1 MSTGRVIGDRYRL
14 GRPLGGGGMGEVW
27 EGWDVRLDRR
37 VAVKLLR
44 PAAFVHSGDAST
56 LAVRFEREAR
66 MTARLN
72 HRGVPVVHD
81 TGADENDLYLVMEL
95 VEGMDL
101 ADFQAVN
108 RPVPGEW
115 IAAIGAQMAAVLSA
129 AHTAQLVHR
138 DLKPGNVMITPAG
151 EVKVLDFGIAVLRD
165 TGVTRLTLTSE
176 ALGTPAYMA
185 PEQSMG
191 QSSPSSD
198 LYSLGCVLYELAAG
212 RRVFDAPT
220 PLALMQ
226 RHYAE
231 RPVPLRDIRPDLPVE
246 LTGLVDWML
255 AKQPAHRPAD
265 AREVYDRLIVLVG
278 RTPVRP
284 DALMDPTRPFRDPL
298 ATPARP
304 TAAPG
309 NPAPVHSAP
318 AAAAPKP
325 EPKPEP
331 KRTKAVSQ
339 PPAAEVSRP
348 QSTPAGPIVESLLI
362 CGGLLVLGLHLA
374 SAAAG
379 FPRGDLG
386 LNFTFA
392 LALLYVGAVL
402 RQRRLG
408 LRKLWSVRTGIRWDK
423 PPQPTTGIHR
433 AIEVSLFIVAAA
445 AVLAALAS
453 ISPYNDAT
461 ARSLVFAVAAFAPA
475 AIMRQRRLG
484 KPYPWSR

>member
-44 PAAFVHSGDAST
+44 PAAFVTGGDANA
-56 LAVRFEREAR
+56 LAIRFEREAR

-81 TGADENDLYLVMEL
+81 TGADQNDLYLVMEL

-101 ADFQAVN
+101 ADFQAAN

-151 EVKVLDFGIAVLRD
+151 DVKVLDFGIAVLRD
-165 TGVTRLTLTSE
+165 PGVSRLTLTSE

-185 PEQSMG
+185 PEQAMG
-191 QSSPSSD
+191 QTSPSSD

-231 RPVPLRDIRPDLPVE
+231 RPVPLRDIRPDLPAE
-246 LTGLVDWML
+246 LTALVDRML
-255 AKQPAHRPAD
+255 AKQPAHRPAN
-265 AREVYDRLIVLVG
+265 AREVYDRLISLVG

-298 ATPARP
+298 ANAKPARP
-304 TAAPG
+304 AADP
-309 NPAPVHSAP
+309 AP
-318 AAAAPKP
+318 AAAPPRP

-331 KRTKAVSQ
+331 KQTRAVSQ
-339 PPAAEVSRP
+339 PAAAEVSRP
-348 QSTPAGPIVESLLI
+348 QSTAVTPIVEGLLI
-362 CGGLLVLGLHLA
+362 CGGMLVLGLHLA
-374 SAAAG
+374 SALAG
-379 FPRGDLG
+379 FPRDDIGMS
-386 LNFTFA
+386 FVFA
-392 LALLYVGAVL
+392 LALMYVGAVL

-408 LRKLWSVRTGIRWDK
+408 LRKLWSIRAGIRWDK
-423 PPQPTTGIHR
+423 PPQPATGIHR
-433 AIEVSLFIVAAA
+433 AIEVFLFIVAAA
-445 AVLAALAS
+445 AVLAALVS
-453 ISPYNDAT
+453 ISPYNDST
-461 ARSLVFAVAAFAPA
+461 ARAVVFALAAFAPA
-475 AIMRQRRLG
+475 AVMRQRRLG
-484 KPYPWSR
+484 KTYPWLR

>member
-44 PAAFVHSGDAST
+44 PAAFVPGSDASA

-81 TGADENDLYLVMEL
+81 TGADQNDLYLVMEL

-101 ADFQAVN
+101 ADFQAAN

-129 AHTAQLVHR
+129 AHTARLVHR

-165 TGVTRLTLTSE
+165 SGVTRLTLTSE

-185 PEQSMG
+185 PEQAMG
-191 QSSPSSD
+191 QTSPSSD

-231 RPVPLRDIRPDLPVE
+231 RPVALRDIRPDLPAE
-246 LTGLVDWML
+246 LTALVDRML

-265 AREVYDRLIVLVG
+265 ASEVYDRLIGLVG

-284 DALMDPTRPFRDPL
+284 DVLMDPTRPFRDPL
-298 ATPARP
+298 ATPA
-304 TAAPG
+304 
-309 NPAPVHSAP
+309 HP
-318 AAAAPKP
+318 AAAAPVNAPPVKEAQP
-325 EPKPEP
+325 VPPKA
-331 KRTKAVSQ
+331 TKAVSQ
-339 PPAAEVSRP
+339 PPVAEVSRD
-348 QSTPAGPIVESLLI
+348 QSTQAAPIVEGVLI
-362 CGGLLVLGLHLA
+362 CGGLVVLGLYLA
-374 SAAAG
+374 SALAG
-379 FPRGDLG
+379 IQRDDLG
-386 LNFTFA
+386 LTFTFA
-392 LALLYVGAVL
+392 LALMYLGAVL

-408 LRKLWSVRTGIRWDK
+408 LPKLWSVQAGIRWDK
-423 PPQPTTGIHR
+423 PPRPATGVQR
-433 AIEVSLFIVAAA
+433 AIEVFLFIVAGA
-445 AVLAALAS
+445 AVLTALVS
-453 ISPYNDAT
+453 ISRYDDST
-461 ARSLVFAVAAFAPA
+461 ARSLVFAVAAFTPA

-484 KPYPWSR
+484 KTYPWSR

>member
-14 GRPLGGGGMGEVW
+14 SRPLGGGGMGDVW
-27 EGWDVRLDRR
+27 EAWDVRLDRR

-44 PAAFVHSGDAST
+44 PAAFVPGGDANA

-81 TGADENDLYLVMEL
+81 TGADQNDMYLVMEL

-101 ADFQAVN
+101 AEFQAAN
-108 RPVPGEW
+108 RPMPGEW
-115 IAAIGAQMAAVLSA
+115 IAAIGAQIAAVLSA

-165 TGVTRLTLTSE
+165 PGVPRLTLTSE
-176 ALGTPAYMA
+176 ALGTPAYMS
-185 PEQSMG
+185 PEQAMG
-191 QSSPSSD
+191 QTSPSSD

-246 LTGLVDWML
+246 LTALVDRML
-255 AKQPAHRPAD
+255 AKQPAHRPAH
-265 AREVYDRLIVLVG
+265 AREVYDRLILLVG

-284 DALMDPTRPFRDPL
+284 EALMDPTRPFRDPL
-298 ATPARP
+298 ADADSGRPAA
-304 TAAPG
+304 TTG
-309 NPAPVHSAP
+309 DPAPAKP
-318 AAAAPKP
+318 QPDPKP
-325 EPKPEP
+325 KQ
-331 KRTKAVSQ
+331 TKAVSQ
-339 PPAAEVSRP
+339 APAAEVSRP
-348 QSTPAGPIVESLLI
+348 VSTPAAPIVEGLLI
-362 CGGLLVLGLHLA
+362 CGGLLLLGQHLA
-374 SAAAG
+374 SAVAG
-379 FPRGDLG
+379 FPRNDIGMS
-386 LNFTFA
+386 FVFA
-392 LALLYVGAVL
+392 FAMLYLGAVL

-408 LRKLWSVRTGIRWDK
+408 LRKLWTVRTGIRWDK
-423 PPQPTTGIHR
+423 PPQPMTGIHR
-433 AIEVSLFIVAAA
+433 AIEVFLFIVAGAGFLAGLATLSPHNDSAA
-445 AVLAALAS
+445 RAF
-453 ISPYNDAT
+453 
-461 ARSLVFAVAAFAPA
+461 VFAVVTFVPA
-475 AIMRQRRLG
+475 AVMRQRRLG
-484 KPYPWSR
+484 KTYPWSR